1 MPIAVKKRHT
11 QKSTVMARKNK
22 SIFYLSKLEVG
33 KVHDYK
39 LLKNNFPPSL
49 DWFAQLMVHIDWG
62 YQGFESDYSA
72 KAVLIAFKKHKGE
85 KELSDLKKA
94 YNRKLAQW
102 RVGIEHAIGGMK
114 RYRILAERIRLK
126 STHQINI
133 ILEVCAGL
141 WNLRIRSREINSF
154 NEL

>member
-1 MPIAVKKRHT
+1 
-11 QKSTVMARKNK
+11 MARKNK

-39 LLKNNFPPSL
+39 ILKNNFSPSL
-49 DWFAQLMVHIDWG
+49 DWFSQLVAHIDLG
-62 YQGFESDYSA
+62 YQGFESDYVA
-72 KAVLIAFKKHKGE
+72 KTVLIPFKKRKDE
-85 KELSDLKKA
+85 EELCDLKKA

-114 RYRILAERIRLK
+114 RYRILAERIRIK
-126 STHQINI
+126 STNQMNM

-141 WNLRIRSREINSF
+141 WNLRIRLRGTQSCNSM
-154 NEL
+154 

>member
-1 MPIAVKKRHT
+1 
-11 QKSTVMARKNK
+11 MARKNK

-39 LLKNNFPPSL
+39 ILKNNFSPSL
-49 DWFAQLMVHIDWG
+49 DWFSNLVTHIDLG
-62 YQGFESDYSA
+62 YQGFESDYLA
-72 KAVLIAFKKHKGE
+72 KTVLIPFKKRKDE
-85 KELSDLKKA
+85 QELCDLKKA

-126 STHQINI
+126 STDQINM
-133 ILEVCAGL
+133 ILEVCAGF
-141 WNLRIRSREINSF
+141 WNLRIRLRETQSF
-154 NEL
+154 NSL

>member
-1 MPIAVKKRHT
+1 M
-11 QKSTVMARKNK
+11 SRKNR
-22 SIFYLSKLEVG
+22 SIFYVSLLAAG
-33 KVHDYK
+33 KIHDYK
-39 LLKNNFPPSL
+39 LFKNDFSPCF
-49 DWFAQLMVHIDWG
+49 DWFAQLVVHVDLG

-72 KAVLIAFKKHKGE
+72 KTVLIPFKKNKNE
-85 KELSDLKKA
+85 EELCDLKKA

-126 STHQINI
+126 SIHQMNT

-141 WNLRIRSREINSF
+141 WNLRVRLWETGSF
-154 NEL
+154 NLL